1 MARTRDF
8 RRYQYE
14 LRKEQVRKRLRRWE
28 MQATPAWLGRYANT
42 PKWCS
47 CWMCGNPRK
56 LGQLTRQEI
65 RARVVKR

>member
-14 LRKEQVRKRLRRWE
+14 IRKLRVRRRLRWWGMDE
-28 MQATPAWLGRYANT
+28 TPFWLGRYANT
-42 PKWCS
+42 PKPCS

-56 LGQLTRQEI
+56 FGQLTRQEL
-65 RARVVKR
+65 RALEK